1 MRAVSDFLDR
11 VATRALGS
19 ESMLSPRLPSLF
31 EPAGRGG
38 AAVTEEPVQIQAAPA
53 VERTQEQAVPNVR
66 RIESKV
72 LAQAPELA
80 PARSSAHASTAQA
93 DRHEHSI
100 VTEEVRLFSA
110 SKPSVR
116 EAAIEPAS
124 PRTVSRQEP
133 ASTGELQPLKET
145 RILRERTTIETS
157 HEEAPGELLPP
168 GQPVFATRPE
178 AGARRTDASSPAPAK
193 ALAGTAPPSSEPA
206 VHVSIGRLEV
216 RAAPTNATAPRAA
229 APSRPSALDDY
240 LRQRGGTK
248 P

>member
-38 AAVTEEPVQIQAAPA
+38 AAVTEESVQIQAAPA
-53 VERTQEQAVPNVR
+53 VQRTQEQALPNVR

-72 LAQAPELA
+72 IAETPELA
-80 PARSSAHASTAQA
+80 PVRSSAHEPMAQA
-93 DRHEHSI
+93 DTHERSI
-100 VTEEVRLFSA
+100 VTEEVRLFSS
-110 SKPSVR
+110 SKPSMR

-124 PRTVSRQEP
+124 PRMVSRQEP
-133 ASTGELQPLKET
+133 AATGELQPLKET
-145 RILRERTTIETS
+145 RVLRERTTIETP

-178 AGARRTDASSPAPAK
+178 ADARRANASSPSSAK
-193 ALAGTAPPSSEPA
+193 ALSGAAPPSSEPA

-216 RAAPTNATAPRAA
+216 RAAPTNATAPRPA
-229 APSRPSALDDY
+229 APARTSALDDY
-240 LRQRGGTK
+240 LRQRGGTT